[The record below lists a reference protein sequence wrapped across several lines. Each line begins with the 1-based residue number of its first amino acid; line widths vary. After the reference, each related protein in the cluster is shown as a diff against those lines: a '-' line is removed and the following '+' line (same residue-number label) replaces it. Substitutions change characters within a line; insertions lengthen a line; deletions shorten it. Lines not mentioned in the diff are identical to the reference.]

1 MLELILFFV
10 FFYIIHNLISF
21 LSFKLG
27 VKKIGCFSSIVI
39 LIFNILLSIT
49 ISSSLVKDESNKFF
63 DFNKSNKISNAENEN
78 TKNDFYST
86 KNSSNYKSS
95 NNSNYYNSYKTQ
107 QNYYPTYNSNSQS
120 DYTSEYEYV
129 EYDDYEYENSDEGK
143 VRVGAIC
150 NDGTRSYSTGSGTCS
165 HHGGVAYWIYE

>member
-10 FFYIIHNLISF
+10 FLFVIHNLISF

-39 LIFNILLSIT
+39 LIFNVFLSIT

-63 DFNKSNKISNAENEN
+63 DFNKSNNNSTLENEN
-78 TKNDFYST
+78 TKNDFYSK
-86 KNSSNYKSS
+86 KNSNNYKSLD
-95 NNSNYYNSYKTQ
+95 NSNHFNSYKTQ
-107 QNYYPTYNSNSQS
+107 KNYYPTYNSNSKS
-120 DYTSEYEYV
+120 DYTSEYD
-129 EYDDYEYENSDEGK
+129 YDDYDYENSTEGK
-143 VRVGAIC
+143 IRVGAIC